1 MVSELTLASRPGGT
15 CCCRAVP
22 KKVLFSA
29 APAPQ
34 AKAAAATHGAV
45 ACRAIGMSGSA

>member
-1 MVSELTLASRPGGT
+1 VSELTLASMSGGT
-15 CCCRAVP
+15 CCCSTVP
-22 KKVLFSA
+22 KKVFDSA

-34 AKAAAATHGAV
+34 PNAAAATHGAV